1 MRQINRHQ
9 TDALR
14 YAHCLRNCKDSRFLS
29 ARRQFAFRHKRKQ
42 DILSSETR
50 SSFVKNSPTKM
61 CKTGSRIAYVGK
73 ESEGTETE
81 MSVVCWIYI
90 VGTNVSPKNAFT
102 ESNLHFFSHTALK
115 WPLFYC
121 LHLFYALESP
131 HY

>member
-14 YAHCLRNCKDSRFLS
+14 YARCLRNCKDSRFLS

-50 SSFVKNSPTKM
+50 SSFVKNSLTKM
-61 CKTGSRIAYVGK
+61 CKTGSQIAYVGK

-102 ESNLHFFSHTALK
+102 ESNLHFFHTQL
-115 WPLFYC
+115 
-121 LHLFYALESP
+121 
-131 HY
+131 